1 MRSLLCRH
9 KRCLCAIAIL
19 LAAAAQGADAA
30 GITWARKGD
39 YEACLETNLDKW
51 LAQRAE
57 LEVNEVATAARLD
70 DAAVASWTLETMAQ
84 CRTRAGVTEVASEDR
99 FTKHMAQWRQHIY
112 DVAADI
118 RKRGD
123 TD

>member
-1 MRSLLCRH
+1 
-9 KRCLCAIAIL
+9 
-19 LAAAAQGADAA
+19 
-30 GITWARKGD
+30 
-39 YEACLETNLDKW
+39 
-51 LAQRAE
+51 
-57 LEVNEVATAARLD
+57 
-70 DAAVASWTLETMAQ
+70 
-84 CRTRAGVTEVASEDR
+84 VASEDR